1 MSKETYQIKFNDKK
15 IRIKQMLAALTEIAR
30 EMDVNQR
37 KLMSELKW
45 TCENGENPPD
55 FNSGK
60 PVFEAIV
67 PSELTDGE
75 GVSNEIIRILPIDDK
90 TIQIAITD
98 ASLPPTKCE
107 EIAIQFTQQLYK
119 KATGK
124 YLDRKKILIKK
135 MASLKENVCEY
146 CLKPLESLPYRC
158 RKCGRTFCFDHR
170 RPETHGCHLN
180 IKPKPSG
187 ETSSKHESMSASK
200 KQIRPKAVICK
211 LLCG

>member
-60 PVFEAIV
+60 PIFEAIV

-158 RKCGRTFCFDHR
+158 
-170 RPETHGCHLN
+170 
-180 IKPKPSG
+180 
-187 ETSSKHESMSASK
+187 
-200 KQIRPKAVICK
+200 
-211 LLCG
+211 